1 MQRRKSICLVKK
13 VLFIIIYHGS
23 SVCGS
28 CGTVSGK
35 NL

>member
-1 MQRRKSICLVKK
+1 MTKGHMSGEESV
-13 VLFIIIYHGS
+13 VYHGS